1 MKQTAVDYLFQELWD
16 TPKDKFQWQSIL
28 KKAKEIE
35 IQQIKEATINGILL
49 NEKARSI

>member
-1 MKQTAVDYLFQELWD
+1 MKQTAVNYLFQELWN
-16 TPKDKFQWQSIL
+16 TPKDKLEWNAIFD
-28 KKAKEIE
+28 KAKEIE